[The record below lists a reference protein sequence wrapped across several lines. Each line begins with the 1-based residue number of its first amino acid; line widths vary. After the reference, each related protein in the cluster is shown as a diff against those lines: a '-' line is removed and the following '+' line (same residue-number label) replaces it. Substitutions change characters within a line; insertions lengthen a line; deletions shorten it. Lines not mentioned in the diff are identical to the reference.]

1 MPFLFLV
8 ISLRRILAA
17 LFIWFAVYSMYYL
30 FPIITVF
37 IWAGNA
43 IINKMASTV
52 IDPGAISFYR
62 WLVAFI
68 VLTPFLALSTWKH
81 RKHLLPYLPKLAF
94 LSLLGMVLNQSLGYY
109 AGLTTTALNLSLIT
123 SLVPLMGLFLSIP
136 LLNQKLSVYAV
147 LGAVVSFSG
156 LLIMLAHGDI
166 KALFAQ
172 GMNRGDVLVLL
183 GTLAYALY
191 VVLIKRWRMPIS
203 NWQSVYVQVCFALLL
218 LFPLFSISAP
228 VQFSH
233 QTIPLILYAGLL
245 ASVIAPWCWM
255 MGIEHLGADKAAI
268 FMNLMPAVTAVLA
281 SMILGAS
288 LALFDYIGMAM
299 IIGGVI
305 LAQRSRGT
313 KPMMAKVPQK

>member
-1 MPFLFLV
+1 M
-8 ISLRRILAA
+8 I
-17 LFIWFAVYSMYYL
+17 YL
-30 FPIITVF
+30 FPMITVL
-37 IWAGNA
+37 IWAGNS
-43 IINKMASTV
+43 IINKMASSV

-68 VLTPFLALSTWKH
+68 VLTPFLALPTWKR
-81 RKHLLPYLPKLAF
+81 RKQIIAYLPKLAF

-136 LLNQKLSVYAV
+136 LLNQKLTSYAV
-147 LGAVVSFSG
+147 FGAVISFAG
-156 LLIMLAHGDI
+156 LLLMLSHGDVDG
-166 KALFAQ
+166 LFSQ
-172 GMNRGDVLVLL
+172 GINQGDILVLL

-203 NWQSVYVQVCFALLL
+203 NWQSVYVQVCCAIVM
-218 LFPLFSISAP
+218 LFPLFLVSEQVSLN
-228 VQFSH
+228 Q
-233 QTIPLILYAGLL
+233 QTLPLVMYAGLL
-245 ASVIAPWCWM
+245 ASIIAPWCWM

-268 FMNLMPAVTAVLA
+268 FMNLMPAVTAILA
-281 SMILGAS
+281 SVILHEQ
-288 LALFDYIGMAM
+288 LTLFHYVGMAM

-305 LAQRSRGT
+305 LAQRSHST

>member
-1 MPFLFLV
+1 
-8 ISLRRILAA
+8 
-17 LFIWFAVYSMYYL
+17 MYYL

-62 WLVAFI
+62 WLIAFI

-81 RKHLLPYLPKLAF
+81 RKYLLPYLSKLAF

-109 AGLTTTALNLSLIT
+109 AGLSTTALNLSLIT

-136 LLNQKLSVYAV
+136 LLKQKLTVYAV
-147 LGAVVSFSG
+147 LGASVSFAG
-156 LLIMLAHGDI
+156 LIIMLAHGDI
-166 KALFAQ
+166 QALFAH
-172 GMNRGDVLVLL
+172 GMNRGDVLLLL

-203 NWQSVYVQVCFALLL
+203 NWQSVYVQVCFALVLL
-218 LFPLFSISAP
+218 LPLFILSKP
-228 VQFSH
+228 TQFSS
-233 QTIPLILYAGLL
+233 QTVPLILYAGLL

-255 MGIEHLGADKAAI
+255 MGIEHLGADRAAI
-268 FMNLMPAVTAVLA
+268 FMNLMPAVTAVFA
-281 SMILGAS
+281 SWLLGAS
-288 LALFDYIGMAM
+288 LSWFDYTGMAM
-299 IIGGVI
+299 IISGVI

>member
-1 MPFLFLV
+1 
-8 ISLRRILAA
+8 
-17 LFIWFAVYSMYYL
+17 MYYL

-62 WLVAFI
+62 WLIAFI
-68 VLTPFLALSTWKH
+68 LLTPFLALSTWKH
-81 RKHLLPYLPKLAF
+81 RKYLLPYLSKLAF

-109 AGLTTTALNLSLIT
+109 AGLSTTALNLSLIT

-136 LLNQKLSVYAV
+136 LLKQKLTVYAV
-147 LGAVVSFSG
+147 LGASVSFAG
-156 LLIMLAHGDI
+156 LIIMLAHGDI
-166 KALFAQ
+166 QALFAH

-203 NWQSVYVQVCFALLL
+203 NWQSVYVQVCFALVLL
-218 LFPLFSISAP
+218 LPLFILSKP
-228 VQFSH
+228 TQFSS
-233 QTIPLILYAGLL
+233 QTVPLILYAGLL

-255 MGIEHLGADKAAI
+255 MGIEHLGADRAAI
-268 FMNLMPAVTAVLA
+268 FMNLMPAVTAVFA
-281 SMILGAS
+281 SWLLGAS
-288 LALFDYIGMAM
+288 LSWFDYTGMAM
-299 IIGGVI
+299 IISGVI
-305 LAQRSRGT
+305 LTQRSRDT